1 VIIVAVVVDMLVVAL
16 LSPVMELIGETVL
29 VVTNSCSIVEEK
41 GRGVV
46 TLPTFVTID
55 VSETLD
61 VVTVTVFDGVN
72 VTLFDVVG
80 SV

>member
-1 VIIVAVVVDMLVVAL
+1 MIIVAVVVDMLVVAL